1 MRRLV
6 LLAALLLALVP
17 LSARADD
24 PPLNPRLPHTECQ
37 RLTRQIAHFADV
49 ADLARE
55 RGNEP
60 WENATLDHIARLSE
74 RRYEMCPEY
83 HGMSYGEQLRQ
94 LLKLAAKI
102 ALKLYTMGLI

>member
-1 MRRLV
+1 MGLIAAVLLV
-6 LLAALLLALVP
+6 LAP
-17 LSARADD
+17 LSARAEMK
-24 PPLNPRLPHTECQ
+24 PRLPHTECQ

-55 RGNEP
+55 RHNEL
-60 WENATLDHIARLSE
+60 WENATLDHISRLSE
-74 RRYEMCPEY
+74 RRWELCPEY